1 MTNIM
6 IPSSFASSGP
16 LSWNQDRA
24 LKRDIASEAFQDT
37 VQYLEHEF
45 ARDAKALAWLKSV
58 KSTSI
63 NDLLDITRDVENK
76 YMSSRSNQ
84 GVRKWL
90 TGLSSR
96 IMHYGKVMDTLAEHN
111 PEYVSLVWGVV
122 KFILMGIINHG
133 NLVAQFS
140 QAISMIAEVLPITQL
155 SAELYQSDHMKNAV
169 ANLYAHILLFLKQAV
184 KWYTVGPAGRALTA
198 LFKPFELSY
207 KDTVEQIRLCAG
219 TIDSIASI
227 SVKAEVRD
235 INMFLQEESRRL
247 VKRDE
252 KLHEM
257 QHRFEVGRADLTV
270 KVDTIL
276 GILNCESSFSPLPSV
291 VTLYEPN
298 FLKATT
304 LTFIASKHTQNR
316 QHPHINA
323 RRPPANNRYAP
334 SRHFIY
340 PSTATLPRIRARRTN
355 PQTARILNTIENW
368 ITSLKSSLLVL
379 NTQPRAQTRVKEIA
393 TEVIGR
399 VRAPGQVQ
407 GHTGT
412 TGGKVIWYLSRSG
425 NETTT
430 TEILKSLVFQAIKL
444 APELAVGA
452 NFDSNSLTVA
462 KLGGHHEEH
471 EWLELLYWTLRRLPA
486 GCIVVVEA
494 EDPLFGDAE
503 SEQASNFIEMFQGL
517 AGRLGE
523 HGING
528 VKFLVVGYGR
538 NSASEKPVV
547 GDGGVEQIV
556 VDVYREAPVLPRA
569 RSTGQVPPMRS
580 NGYGLRG
587 RGLGTRSIGKGAR
600 W

>member
-1 MTNIM
+1 MTSIM
-6 IPSSFASSGP
+6 ISSSSFASSGP
-16 LSWNQDRA
+16 LSWNQDPA
-24 LKRDIASEAFQDT
+24 LRRDIASEAFQDV
-37 VQYLEHEF
+37 VQYLELEF

-63 NDLLDITRDVENK
+63 NDLLETTRDVENK
-76 YMSSRSNQ
+76 YTESSRSKQ

-96 IMHYGKVMDTLAEHN
+96 IMHYGKVMDTLAQHN

-155 SAELYQSDHMKNAV
+155 SLELYQSDHMKNAV

-207 KDTVEQIRLCAG
+207 KDTLEQIRLCAR

-235 INMFLQEESRRL
+235 MNIFLQEESQRL

-257 QHRFEVGRADLTV
+257 QHRFEVGHADLTV

-276 GILNCESSFSPLPSV
+276 GILNSNTPKIDNIHISMQD
-291 VTLYEPN
+291 
-298 FLKATT
+298 
-304 LTFIASKHTQNR
+304 I
-316 QHPHINA
+316 HPRIIDMHLHDIL
-323 RRPPANNRYAP
+323 
-334 SRHFIY
+334 
-340 PSTATLPRIRARRTN
+340 ATLQPQHCPEQALARHKSIIRRTSNPRQIRARQTN
-355 PQTARILNTIENW
+355 PQTARIFNVIGNW
-368 ITSLKSSLLVL
+368 ITSPKSSLLVL
-379 NTQPRAQTRVKEIA
+379 NTQPRAQARVKEIV

-399 VRAPGQVQ
+399 VRALGQVQ
-407 GHTGT
+407 GQTTTT
-412 TGGKVIWYLSRSG
+412 TGSNVIWYLSRSG

-430 TEILKSLVFQAIKL
+430 TEILKSLIFQTIKL
-444 APELAVGA
+444 APELVVGA
-452 NFDSNSLTVA
+452 NFGSNSLTVA
-462 KLGGHHEEH
+462 KLGGHHEDH

-486 GCIVVVEA
+486 GCFVVVEA
-494 EDPLFGDAE
+494 EDLLFGDAE
-503 SEQASNFIEMFQGL
+503 SEQGSDFIEMFQGL

-523 HGING
+523 NGING
-528 VKFLVVGYGR
+528 VKFLVVGYGK

-547 GDGGVEQIV
+547 GGGGVEQIV

-569 RSTGQVPPMRS
+569 RLTGQVPPMRS

-587 RGLGTRSIGKGAR
+587 RGLGSRGLGKGGR

>member
-1 MTNIM
+1 M
-6 IPSSFASSGP
+6 ISSSSFASSGP
-16 LSWNQDRA
+16 LSCNQDPA
-24 LKRDIASEAFQDT
+24 LRRDIASEAFQDV
-37 VQYLEHEF
+37 VQYLELEF
-45 ARDAKALAWLKSV
+45 VRDAKALAWLKSV

-63 NDLLDITRDVENK
+63 NDLLDTTRDVENK
-76 YMSSRSNQ
+76 YTESSRSKQ

-96 IMHYGKVMDTLAEHN
+96 IMHYGKVMDTLAQHN

-169 ANLYAHILLFLKQAV
+169 ANLYRHILLFLKQAV

-235 INMFLQEESRRL
+235 INMFLQEVSQRL

-257 QHRFEVGRADLTV
+257 QRRFEEGHADLTV
-270 KVDTIL
+270 MLKTIL
-276 GILNCESSFSPLPSV
+276 GKLNSNTPKIDSIHISMQDIHPRIIDMHLHDILS
-291 VTLYEPN
+291 TLQP
-298 FLKATT
+298 
-304 LTFIASKHTQNR
+304 
-316 QHPHINA
+316 QHCPEQALA
-323 RRPPANNRYAP
+323 RHKSIIRRTSNPR
-334 SRHFIY
+334 
-340 PSTATLPRIRARRTN
+340 RIRARQTN
-355 PQTARILNTIENW
+355 PQAARIFTVIGNW
-368 ITSLKSSLLVL
+368 ITSPKSSLLVL
-379 NTQPRAQTRVKEIA
+379 NTQPRAQARVKEIA

-407 GHTGT
+407 GQTGT
-412 TGGKVIWYLSRSG
+412 TSSNVIWYLSRSG
-425 NETTT
+425 NETTR

-444 APELAVGA
+444 APKLVVGVK
-452 NFDSNSLTVA
+452 FDSNSLTVA

-471 EWLELLYWTLRRLPA
+471 EWLELLYWTLQRLPA
-486 GCIVVVEA
+486 GCFVVVEA
-494 EDPLFGDAE
+494 EDLLFGDAE
-503 SEQASNFIEMFQGL
+503 SEQASNLIEMFQGL

-523 HGING
+523 NGING
-528 VKFLVVGYGR
+528 VKFLVVGYGK
-538 NSASEKPVV
+538 NSASEKP
-547 GDGGVEQIV
+547 GGVEQIV
-556 VDVYREAPVLPRA
+556 VTVDVYREAPVLPRA
-569 RSTGQVPPMRS
+569 RLTGQPARS
-580 NGYGLRG
+580 IGFGLRG
-587 RGLGTRSIGKGAR
+587 RRMGARGLGKEGR